1 MSAAGIKACLSLR
14 HALHLVVVDRSDVIF
29 CSLPYYLIG
38 RIRECCGAVE
48 NIQGLASLQLQIF
61 RCFVVTAPGHKH
73 DKRHHHAVEE
83 SEGIEDDCSYF
94 VVLL

>member
-38 RIRECCGAVE
+38 RIMECCGAVK

-61 RCFVVTAPGHKH
+61 RCLIVPAPGHKH
-73 DKRHHHAVEE
+73 DKRHHHSVEE
-83 SEGIEDDCSYF
+83 AEGIENDRSDF
-94 VVLL
+94 MVFL